1 MKTSI
6 KFKKPRSRMYSA
18 VCSQVTLREG

>member
-1 MKTSI
+1 MKTSV

-18 VCSQVTLREG
+18 VCSQVREG